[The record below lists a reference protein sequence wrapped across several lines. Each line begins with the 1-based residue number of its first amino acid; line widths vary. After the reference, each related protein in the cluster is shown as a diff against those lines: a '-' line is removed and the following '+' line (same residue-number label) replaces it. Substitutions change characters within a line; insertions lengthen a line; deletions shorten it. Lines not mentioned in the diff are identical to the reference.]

1 MKTMSLL
8 LSTLALAASVAIANA
23 VPSTGLH
30 YGDALPLRAG
40 TARAWVAVDVDGT
53 PVSMGVSIDE
63 KAMRSGRK
71 GVAEARLPL
80 PASIQVRPE
89 VIVNARDAA
98 KAAVSAFIVRYDR
111 ETRSYVVV
119 YDGFVSPA
127 QLVAT
132 R

>member
-8 LSTLALAASVAIANA
+8 LSTLALAASVTISNA
-23 VPSTGLH
+23 APHTGLH
-30 YGDALPLRAG
+30 YGEALPLGAG

-71 GVAEARLPL
+71 GIAEARLPL
-80 PASIQVRPE
+80 PASVQVRPE
-89 VIVNARDAA
+89 AIVQSRDAA
-98 KAAVSAFIVRYDR
+98 QATVPAFVVHYDR
-111 ETRSYVVV
+111 GTRSYLVV

>member
-8 LSTLALAASVAIANA
+8 LSTLALAASVTITNA
-23 VPSTGLH
+23 APSTGMH
-30 YGDALPLRAG
+30 YGEALPLGAG

-71 GVAEARLPL
+71 GVAEALLPL
-80 PASIQVRPE
+80 PASVQVRPD

-98 KAAVSAFIVRYDR
+98 KAAIPAFIVRYDR
-111 ETRSYVVV
+111 ETRSFVVV